1 MWYRAPEVMLT
12 WQHYN
17 SALDMWSVGCIF
29 AEMLNRLN
37 RRVSREIDERECY
50 AVFPADNH
58 VEVHLSSC
66 PRRVNSTFD
75 ADFTPSPLDSTC
87 R

>member
-29 AEMLNRLN
+29 AEMINRLN
-37 RRVSREIDERECY
+37 RNVSREIDDRRSY
-50 AVFPADNH
+50 AVFPADSH
-58 VEVHLSSC
+58 VEVAPAALPVRGVMPVANSSAA
-66 PRRVNSTFD
+66 S
-75 ADFTPSPLDSTC
+75 SH
-87 R
+87 